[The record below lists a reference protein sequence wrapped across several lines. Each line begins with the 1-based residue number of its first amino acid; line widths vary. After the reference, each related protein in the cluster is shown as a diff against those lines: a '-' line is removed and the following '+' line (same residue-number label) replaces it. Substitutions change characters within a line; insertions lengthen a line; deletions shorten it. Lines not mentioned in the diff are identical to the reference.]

1 MNLPKFNETFMPI
14 LETLTD
20 GVAIHH
26 RELIKRVRDR
36 YYSQLPQE
44 LLQQRT
50 KSGEILIENRI
61 AWGKSYLKKG
71 GLVHYPK
78 RGMVQITDAGMA
90 AGKQGVTLAD
100 LESNL
105 LEFYAEEKTKDGPAQ
120 EVKRQSPQDMIDSG
134 VSAIEAQT
142 KSDLLERL
150 RELDPFYFEKV
161 ILILLKK
168 MGYGEFIE
176 TSKSGDGGVDGIID
190 EDKLGLEKIYIQ
202 AKRYTD
208 KKVRET
214 DIRNFIGAMSGDTRK
229 GVFVTTSSF
238 DAAASKKAREA
249 HHTII
254 LIDGDRLVDLMYQYN
269 VGVQVR
275 SLYEIKD
282 VDADFFGDFVNHQS
296 YRERPQWP
304 NNALHLTALLPP
316 QVKATLGSERRRSMS
331 DVRDRWAAGS
341 TYEDFMGRWSRRL
354 APQFVSWLQ
363 IPGGVH
369 WLDVGCG
376 TGALTNAICSHADP
390 ASVVG
395 CDPAEPFIEFARKH
409 SRDARASFVVA
420 GVGSLPR
427 RAGGVRQRHL
437 AARFELLSRLRGR
450 CSRDAVCSLRH
461 RVRSPRACGTT
472 VTEWSSCATS
482 GMQQRQW
489 IRRPGSSTK
498 ASGSLSVAATR

>member
-14 LETLTD
+14 LETLRD

-26 RELIKRVRDR
+26 RELIKQVRDR

-50 KSGEILIENRI
+50 KS
-61 AWGKSYLKKG
+61 

-120 EVKRQSPQDMIDSG
+120 EVMRQSPQDMIDSG

-150 RELDPFYFEKV
+150 RDLDPFYFEKV
-161 ILILLKK
+161 ILIILKR

-208 KKVRET
+208 KKVCET

-238 DAAASKKAREA
+238 DAAASQKAREV

-269 VGVQVR
+269 VGVQLS

-282 VDADFFGDFVNHQS
+282 VDADFF
-296 YRERPQWP
+296 E
-304 NNALHLTALLPP
+304 
-316 QVKATLGSERRRSMS
+316 
-331 DVRDRWAAGS
+331 
-341 TYEDFMGRWSRRL
+341 
-354 APQFVSWLQ
+354 
-363 IPGGVH
+363 
-369 WLDVGCG
+369 
-376 TGALTNAICSHADP
+376 
-390 ASVVG
+390 
-395 CDPAEPFIEFARKH
+395 
-409 SRDARASFVVA
+409 
-420 GVGSLPR
+420 
-427 RAGGVRQRHL
+427 
-437 AARFELLSRLRGR
+437 
-450 CSRDAVCSLRH
+450 
-461 RVRSPRACGTT
+461 
-472 VTEWSSCATS
+472 TS
-482 GMQQRQW
+482 
-489 IRRPGSSTK
+489 
-498 ASGSLSVAATR
+498 